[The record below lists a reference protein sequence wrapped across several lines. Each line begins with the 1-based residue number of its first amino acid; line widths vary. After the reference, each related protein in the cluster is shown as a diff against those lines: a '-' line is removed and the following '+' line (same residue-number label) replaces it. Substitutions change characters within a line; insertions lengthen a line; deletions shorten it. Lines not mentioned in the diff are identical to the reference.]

1 MISRLYLPRISRRL
15 PRMVPLPRPTCS
27 HPMKQRRQK
36 WNTGRLCS
44 NEPWQSS
51 DRATH
56 LRGVAPWTWESPFT
70 PEIEPYLGFGHHG
83 FVHYVDSGAILVG
96 EQVRD
101 CMHPLHLAVEAP
113 PEE

>member
-1 MISRLYLPRISRRL
+1 MGDAAMSS
-15 PRMVPLPRPTCS
+15 VQCF
-27 HPMKQRRQK
+27 
-36 WNTGRLCS
+36 S
-44 NEPWQSS
+44 NMYSQHN
-51 DRATH
+51 RTH

-101 CMHPLHLAVEAP
+101 CMHRLHLAVEVP